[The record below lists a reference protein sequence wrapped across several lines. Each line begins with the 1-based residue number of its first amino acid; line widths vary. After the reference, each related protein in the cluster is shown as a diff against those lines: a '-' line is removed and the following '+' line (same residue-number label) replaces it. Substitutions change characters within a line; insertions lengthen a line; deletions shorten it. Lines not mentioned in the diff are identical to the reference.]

1 MAKKQIIVLGGGYA
15 GVHAA
20 KKLGKAFKRHQDKV
34 EVTLIDRHRHHT
46 LMTELHEVAG
56 NRVDESSVKISFDR
70 IFSGKNVNVVRDE
83 IKGIDFKNQVLTG
96 AAGSY
101 AYDQIIIATGAES
114 TDFNIP
120 GVKEHSFY
128 LWSLEDAL
136 RIRNH
141 IVEIV
146 RAASYEKDPQERKEM
161 LTFAV
166 AGGGFTGVELV
177 GELIEWLPILCKE
190 HGIDYS
196 EVTLMNVEALG
207 NILNMLPDK
216 PRDKAIAYMKK
227 NGVIIRTNSLIVN
240 ADAKSFTLKDGTVIN
255 TRTFIWT
262 CGVRGT
268 TFCHSLG
275 LKDGKVQRKA
285 VDEFMKS
292 PDYDN
297 VYLAG
302 DGIWFIE
309 DGRPV
314 PQIVEAA
321 EQTAATAADGII
333 YTIKS
338 DLGLKAEP
346 AKPFKSNFHGY
357 MVSIGGRYAV
367 SFNMGMALSGLFAQ
381 GVKHL
386 VNMYYQ
392 AGVCGFNGAWTYFK
406 HEILNIKHKRSLIGG
421 LAAYKG
427 QAYWTT
433 ILRMYLGVMWL
444 LEGIPKIA
452 EGWLTD
458 TTGGKV
464 YWGPLGGG
472 SDAVAAASGEVA
484 YAATEA
490 VAESIGGVSV
500 ASASYEAAAAGASG
514 AAAAVQSAADA
525 VSASTEEI
533 VEPVVQVVEAV
544 SASTEEVVEPI
555 VEAVSAAS
563 DQVVE
568 AVTHVASAV
577 TDAVSAASGAVVE
590 ATGEAVKQFAP
601 PLLDEPLGIYVWIND
616 NVVALAPYL
625 FQLVIVAAEV
635 GIGLLL
641 IGGLFTAP
649 AAVVSLGLS
658 IMFLIGAMAGKEILW
673 FMIVSI
679 VMIGGAGRAF
689 GLDYWV
695 MPWFKRVWNKIPL
708 VKKLYVFMDEPEFT
722 KKQLERRAK
731 RNKDVIL

>member
-1 MAKKQIIVLGGGYA
+1 MFRSLTMDKKHIIVLGGGYA

-20 KKLGKAFKRHQDKV
+20 KKLHKAFKRQRDTV
-34 EVTLIDRHRHHT
+34 EITLIDRHRHHT

-56 NRVDESSVKISFDR
+56 NRVEESSVKISFDR
-70 IFSGKNVNVVRDE
+70 IFSGKRVNVVRDE
-83 IKGIDFKNQVLTG
+83 ITNIDFKEQVLTG
-96 AAGSY
+96 KAGSY

-136 RIRNH
+136 RIKNH
-141 IVEIV
+141 IIEIV
-146 RAASYEKDPQERKEM
+146 RRASYEKDPVIRKEM

-190 HGIDYS
+190 NGIDYS

-216 PRDKAIAYMKK
+216 PRNKAIAYMEKK
-227 NGVIIRTNSLIVN
+227 GVIIKTNSLIVH
-240 ADAKSFTLKDGTVIN
+240 ADENSFTLKDGTVIN
-255 TRTFIWT
+255 THTFIWT

-275 LKDGKVQRKA
+275 LKNGKVQRKA
-285 VDEFMKS
+285 VDEYMRS

-309 DGRPV
+309 NERPV

-333 YTIKS
+333 YTIKKE
-338 DLGLKAEP
+338 LGLKASEP
-346 AKPFKSNFHGY
+346 KPFKSNFHGY

-367 SFNMGMALSGLFAQ
+367 SYNMGMAMSGLFAQ

-421 LAAYKG
+421 LAAYKH
-427 QAYWTT
+427 QAYWMVL
-433 ILRMYLGVMWL
+433 LRMYLGVMWL
-444 LEGIPKIA
+444 LEGIPKIM

-458 TTGGKV
+458 TSGSKV
-464 YWGPLGGG
+464 YWGPLGSSGG
-472 SDAVAAASGEVA
+472 SDAVAASSEAWGE
-484 YAATEA
+484 AAEATTEV
-490 VAESIGGVSV
+490 VAETIGGVSV
-500 ASASYEAAAAGASG
+500 ASASYPAAAAAAGVEVAQP
-514 AAAAVQSAADA
+514 AA
-525 VSASTEEI
+525 
-533 VEPVVQVVEAV
+533 
-544 SASTEEVVEPI
+544 
-555 VEAVSAAS
+555 EAVSAAS
-563 DQVVE
+563 GWGE
-568 AVTHVASAV
+568 A
-577 TDAVSAASGAVVE
+577 AAD

-616 NVVALAPYL
+616 NIVALVPYL
-625 FQLVIVAAEV
+625 FQIIIVLAEV
-635 GIGLLL
+635 GIGLML
-641 IGGLFTAP
+641 IGGLLTAP

-695 MPWFKRVWNKIPL
+695 MPWIKKIWNKIPI
-708 VKKLYVFMDEPEFT
+708 VKNLYLFMDEPEFT
-722 KKQLERRAK
+722 RKQLERRAQ
-731 RNKDVIL
+731 RNKDVVQ